1 MNNLPILIKDLGFI
15 LVTAAFVTLLFK
27 KLKQPL
33 VLGYLIAGFF
43 LGPHFPFFITVTDT
57 QSVHI
62 WAEMG
67 VIFLLFGLGLEFSF
81 KKLSRVGKS
90 ASITALFEAAFM
102 VGIGFT
108 TGKLL
113 GWKNID
119 SLYLGGILSISS
131 TTIIVRA
138 FDELGLK
145 GKKFVTFV
153 FGILIVEDLIAIL
166 LMVLLTTV
174 AVTSN

>member
-1 MNNLPILIKDLGFI
+1 MNHLPDLIRDLGFI
-15 LVTAAFVTLLFK
+15 LITAAVVTLLFK
-27 KLKQPL
+27 KLKQPV

-43 LGPHFPFFITVTDT
+43 LGPHFPFFIHVQDK

-62 WAEMG
+62 WAEIG

-90 ASITALFEAAFM
+90 AGITAFIEAIFM
-102 VGIGFT
+102 LGLGFL
-108 TGKLL
+108 TGKVI
-113 GWKNID
+113 GWNSID
-119 SLYLGGILSISS
+119 SLYLGGVLSISS

-145 GKKFVTFV
+145 GKKFVSLV
-153 FGILIVEDLIAIL
+153 FGILIVEDLIAIFF
-166 LMVLLTTV
+166 
-174 AVTSN
+174 